1 MQWIT
6 RSAEKL
12 GSGGGLIAA
21 ASCPACLP
29 ALGSLGAALGLGFL
43 SGYEDL
49 MISTLLPLFAG
60 IALLANA
67 LGWLAHRQWRRSV
80 LGIVGP
86 VLVLAGLWL
95 FFGKWW
101 NAMLYAGL
109 AAMVGVSLWDLLSPA
124 NRRCGPEGCSVTQAK
139 A

>member
-1 MQWIT
+1 MEWIT
-6 RSAEKL
+6 RVAEKL

-43 SGYEDL
+43 SGYEGL

-80 LGIVGP
+80 MGMVGP

-95 FFGKWW
+95 FFGKWS
-101 NAMLYAGL
+101 NAVLYTGL
-109 AAMVGVSLWDLLSPA
+109 AGMVGVSLWDLLSPVHK
-124 NRRCGPEGCSVTQAK
+124 RCGPDGCGVRSRSP
-139 A
+139 